1 MTLQTPRALDPAQPV
16 TRMRVLPIP
25 QTAPEVVP
33 SPSFDR
39 EPALQFVQGTLAVD
53 FAGEHSAAYFGPQ
66 PTRSS
71 DLPNAREWAGH
82 MAQALVEVM
91 TAARPAPQVIRWTS
105 PEVYAAISRRAAASS
120 RRGLG
125 SQRRAV
131 VRTVRICEP
140 ADGVIEACAVV
151 VQNGRVRALALRMIG
166 LDRRWVVTELQVG

>member
-1 MTLQTPRALDPAQPV
+1 
-16 TRMRVLPIP
+16 
-25 QTAPEVVP
+25 
-33 SPSFDR
+33 
-39 EPALQFVQGTLAVD
+39 
-53 FAGEHSAAYFGPQ
+53 
-66 PTRSS
+66 
-71 DLPNAREWAGH
+71 
-82 MAQALVEVM
+82 M